1 MFNHKTVHQQLR
13 EERGKNEALNAKMIE
28 LLDTTNGIPALER
41 ICGIIAQ
48 EKTETVQAADLYA
61 IKRGF
66 ETWEALVD
74 KGFTA
79 EKAGYIFGYGNN
91 LYKTVQPD
99 YTFVS
104 HYVPGAGTES
114 LFTTIPVPGRD
125 EGTIDNPIAYDG
137 NMALENGKYY
147 IQNEIVYRC
156 TRDTVNPVY
165 NALADLVGIY
175 VEVVE

>member
-1 MFNHKTVHQQLR
+1 
-13 EERGKNEALNAKMIE
+13 MIE
-28 LLDTTNGIPALER
+28 QQDTTNGVPALER
-41 ICGIIAQ
+41 ICGMIVQ

-79 EKAGYIFGYGNN
+79 EKAGYIFGHGDN
-91 LYKTVQPD
+91 LYKTVQPG

-114 LFTTIPVPGRD
+114 LFTMIPVPERD
-125 EGTIDNPIAYDG
+125 EGSRSPRGSVD
-137 NMALENGKYY
+137 
-147 IQNEIVYRC
+147 
-156 TRDTVNPVY
+156 
-165 NALADLVGIY
+165 
-175 VEVVE
+175 